1 MANIKIT
8 KKDGGYQYQAPGHF
22 DCILN
27 RLHDAADV
35 TDGAVTIGLSRF
47 FPGGG
52 TNYGSAP
59 KESVY
64 YIVEGQMLFTD
75 DEGKET
81 LLEKGDSAHIAANA
95 KKSVK
100 NTGTTD
106 TLMLV
111 VLK

>member
-1 MANIKIT
+1 MADIKIT
-8 KKDGGYQYQAPGHF
+8 KKDGGYQYEAPGHF
-22 DCILN
+22 DCVLN
-27 RLHDAADV
+27 RLHDAKDV

-52 TNYGSAP
+52 TNYGAAP
-59 KESVY
+59 LESVY

-75 DEGKET
+75 DKGNET
-81 LLEKGDSAHIAANA
+81 LLTAGDSAHIAANA
-95 KKSVK
+95 KKCVK
-100 NTGTTD
+100 NTGSTD

>member
-1 MANIKIT
+1 MAAIKIT
-8 KKDGGYQYQAPGHF
+8 KKDGGYQYEAPGHF
-22 DCILN
+22 DCELN

-35 TDGAVTIGLSRF
+35 DGAVTMGLSRF

-52 TNYGSAP
+52 THYGAAP
-59 KESVY
+59 IESIY

-75 DEGKET
+75 DQGNET
-81 LLEKGDSAHIAANA
+81 LLTAGDSAHIAAGA
-95 KKSVK
+95 QKSVK
-100 NTGTTD
+100 NTGDTD